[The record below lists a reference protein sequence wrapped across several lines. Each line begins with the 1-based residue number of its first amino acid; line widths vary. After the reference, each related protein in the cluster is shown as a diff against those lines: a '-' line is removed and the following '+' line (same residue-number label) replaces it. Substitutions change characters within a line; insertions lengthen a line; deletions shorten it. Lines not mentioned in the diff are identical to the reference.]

1 MAAIVVPGSI
11 TLHGG
16 HAAAGLE
23 TAQSPIVA
31 LPGVVNAEGFSNFV
45 EHRPADGP
53 NDVYLVGLQS
63 SGLYMVGTMTTS
75 GTNPPL
81 KRHVFARW
89 ADHLIRHPGSDLTN
103 RDIEFIVGPSMA
115 VTRINITPEW
125 YHLGATDELYAD
137 FYGVTGVNLWLKVND
152 ISIIDFHPTYT
163 NTNDGLRGIWLN
175 IYTAMHN
182 RTARLRLEDPELTRA
197 KAAHSE
203 DSDDPEPEYFIK
215 RE

>member
-1 MAAIVVPGSI
+1 FTMSAVQVPSSSALRGGLALQPLEVATCPIREMA
-11 TLHGG
+11 
-16 HAAAGLE
+16 
-23 TAQSPIVA
+23 
-31 LPGVVNAEGFSNFV
+31 GVVNAEGFFNYV
-45 EHRPADGP
+45 DDTTR
-53 NDVYLVGLQS
+53 DVFFLQLQHS
-63 SGLYMVGTMTTS
+63 RLYMVGWMTTV
-75 GTNPPL
+75 GLAPVVE
-81 KRHVFARW
+81 RHVFARW

-152 ISIIDFHPTYT
+152 ISLIDFHPTYT